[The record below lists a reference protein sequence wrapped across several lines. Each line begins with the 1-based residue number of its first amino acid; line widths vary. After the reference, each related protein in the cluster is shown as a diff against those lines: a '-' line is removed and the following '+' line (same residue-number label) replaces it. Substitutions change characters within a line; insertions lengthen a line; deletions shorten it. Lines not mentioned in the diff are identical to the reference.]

1 MSTYSATE
9 ASYKKMLDEVIDMLI
24 DARENNGA
32 ALRSLEINTNIPFYT
47 ELPEY
52 KINLTLVKYK

>member
-1 MSTYSATE
+1 MGTYYATE
-9 ASYKKMLDEVIDMLI
+9 ITYKHMLDEVIDMLI
-24 DARENNGA
+24 DARENNGVA
-32 ALRSLEINTNIPFYT
+32 IRSLEINTNIPFYT